1 MSFNNLNLCP
11 VNSIQSK
18 YVCTTVSDRY
28 FEFVSEF
35 SEIQMLL
42 LQVNQ
47 GIH

>member
-1 MSFNNLNLCP
+1 MFFNNLNLCP
-11 VNSIQSK
+11 VNFIQNK
-18 YVCTTVSDRY
+18 WVCTIVSDRY